1 VRRVQIILQPP
12 QLEVRGLQG
21 VLGGGHASCVA
32 VIRQVAQ
39 LQGNSER
46 SNQASFEQERPP

>member
-1 VRRVQIILQPP
+1 MRRVQIILQPP